1 MKIILNDYA
10 IKRIISDG
18 SCIGC
23 WCNKGTASC
32 NPTLIDLCTTENICY
47 LFRPYK
53 PIDSIFL
60 I

>member
-10 IKRIISDG
+10 IKRVISDG
-18 SCIGC
+18 SCIVC

-32 NPTLIDLCTTENICY
+32 NPTLIDLCTTKDICY
-47 LFRPYK
+47 LLRLHK

>member
-1 MKIILNDYA
+1 MKIKLNNDV

-32 NPTLIDLCTTENICY
+32 NPTLIDLCTTENLCY
-47 LFRPYK
+47 LFRPYN